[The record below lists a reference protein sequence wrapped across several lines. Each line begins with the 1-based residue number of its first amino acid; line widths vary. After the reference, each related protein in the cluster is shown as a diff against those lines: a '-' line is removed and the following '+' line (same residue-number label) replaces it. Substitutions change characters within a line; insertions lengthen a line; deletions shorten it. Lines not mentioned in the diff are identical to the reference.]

1 MNMCIHL
8 SHLQARH
15 LTEKEQLIL
24 QLEKQY
30 PADVGVLAAY
40 LLNYV
45 KLNPGEALY
54 LGSNEPHAY
63 LYGESVECMAN
74 SDNVIRAGLT
84 PKQRDVKILCSM
96 LTYKQVLSDTIT
108 FLLHQSRILRGI
120 VYMGV

>member
-1 MNMCIHL
+1 M
-8 SHLQARH
+8 
-15 LTEKEQLIL
+15 
-24 QLEKQY
+24 
-30 PADVGVLAAY
+30 
-40 LLNYV
+40 

-108 FLLHQSRILRGI
+108 FLLH
-120 VYMGV
+120 